1 MALILP
7 NRYPGRAG
15 PVTVDH
21 PQGTFKNRSAP
32 NVEDGT
38 YMEQDWANNIYGFLG
53 AVLKAANVSPDGN
66 VDTATSSQVYDALGK
81 LFPLKSTLGNASTKN
96 VGVGAG
102 DVAAGNVTFG
112 ISQAWRDM
120 TSSRQYGVM
129 YTNSSSRP
137 IAVGIRAALPTST
150 TLAIE
155 VDNITVTGFNTTSS
169 LPQEC
174 FLFAVVPPGAQYRTY
189 LIRGNSQTIL
199 NWVEMN

>member
-15 PVTVDH
+15 QVSVDY

-38 YMEQDWANNIYGFLG
+38 YMEQDWLNDMYGFFG
-53 AVLKAANVSPDGN
+53 AILKAANVSPNGT
-66 VDTATSSQVYDALGK
+66 VDTATSSQFYDALGK

-112 ISQAWRDM
+112 ISQAWRNM

-137 IAVGIRAALPTST
+137 IAVGIHTALPIST
-150 TLAIE
+150 TLTIQ
-155 VDNITVTGFNTTSS
+155 VDNITVTGFNTSNMS
-169 LPQEC
+169 LQEG
-174 FLFAVVPPGAQYRTY
+174 FLFAVVPPGAQYRAY

-199 NWVEMN
+199 NWAEMS